1 MRTLLAV
8 EAQTVRPMGS
18 TQDREKSSCGRWEL
32 SPHPGPVCHGP
43 DHPTASASVRPLESQ
58 RPWSPG
64 PSAARGRPRSLH
76 VRALAA
82 LGVGT
87 PAGRAS

>member
-8 EAQTVRPMGS
+8 EAQTVRLMGS
-18 TQDREKSSCGRWEL
+18 TRDREKSSCGRWEL
-32 SPHPGPVCHGP
+32 SPHPTGP

-64 PSAARGRPRSLH
+64 PSATRGRPRSLH